1 MRTWKVGELAKQTG
15 LTVRT
20 LHHYDQIGLLSPSH
34 RTAAGHRLY
43 VEDDVARLQQV
54 ASLRN
59 LGFPLEEIRDVL
71 NDKRMSPL
79 QVVQLHADRLREQ
92 VKVQQRLVQRLD
104 ALAEGLRMAE
114 TVSADELIQSIEE
127 ITMFEKY
134 YTPEQ
139 MDYLA
144 QRREEVGEGRIKE
157 VEAEWPRLMG
167 EVRAEMEAGTDPC
180 DPRVQEMARRWKG
193 LVEEFTGGNEG
204 IRQSLGNLYQNEG
217 AVHGM
222 DMSAMRP
229 MMEYVGRAWACPQSG
244 TGDLPNKP
252 PARRRCRAGGR
263 CVSASG
269 RLLVETS

>member
-20 LHHYDQIGLLSPSH
+20 LHHYDEIGLLSPSH

-92 VKVQQRLVQRLD
+92 VRSQQRLVERLD
-104 ALAEGLRMAE
+104 ALAEGLRTAE
-114 TVSADELIQSIEE
+114 TVSADQLIQTIEE

-134 YTPEQ
+134 YTQEQ

-144 QRREEVGEGRIKE
+144 QRREQVGESRIKE
-157 VEAEWPRLMG
+157 VEAEWPRLMD
-167 EVRAEMEAGTDPC
+167 EVRAEMERGTDPC

-193 LVEEFTGGNEG
+193 LIEEFTGGNEG
-204 IRQSLGNLYQNEG
+204 IRQSLGNLYQNEST
-217 AVHGM
+217 VHGM
-222 DMSAMRP
+222 DVAGMRP
-229 MMEYVGRAWACPQSG
+229 LMEYVGRAWACGQ
-244 TGDLPNKP
+244 
-252 PARRRCRAGGR
+252 A
-263 CVSASG
+263 
-269 RLLVETS
+269 

>member
-71 NDKRMSPL
+71 NEKRMSPL

-92 VKVQQRLVQRLD
+92 VRTQQRLVERLD
-104 ALAEGLRMAE
+104 ALAEGLRTAE
-114 TVSADELIQSIEE
+114 NVSADDLIQTIEE

-144 QRREEVGEGRIKE
+144 RRREIVGEARIKE
-157 VEAEWPRLMG
+157 VEAEWPRLMD
-167 EVRAEMEAGTDPC
+167 EVRAEMERGTDPC

-193 LVEEFTGGNEG
+193 LIEEFTGGNEG
-204 IRQSLGNLYQNEG
+204 VRQSLGNLYQNEST
-217 AVHGM
+217 VHGM
-222 DMSAMRP
+222 DVAGMRP
-229 MMEYVGRAWACPQSG
+229 LMEYVGRAWGCGQG
-244 TGDLPNKP
+244 
-252 PARRRCRAGGR
+252 
-263 CVSASG
+263 
-269 RLLVETS
+269 

>member
-20 LHHYDQIGLLSPSH
+20 LHHYDQIRLLSPSH

-43 VEDDVARLQQV
+43 VEEDVARLQQI

-59 LGFPLEEIRDVL
+59 LGFPLEEIRDLL
-71 NDKRMSPL
+71 NEKRMSAL

-92 VKVQQRLVQRLD
+92 VRTQQRLVERLD

-114 TVSADELIQSIEE
+114 TVSADELIQTIEE

-144 QRREEVGEGRIKE
+144 RRREQVGEDRIRE
-157 VEAEWPRLMG
+157 VEQEWPRLMD
-167 EVRAEMEAGTDPC
+167 EVRAEMDRGTDPC

-193 LVEEFTGGNEG
+193 LIEEFTGGNEG
-204 IRQSLGNLYQNEG
+204 IRQSLGNLYQNEST
-217 AVHGM
+217 VHGM
-222 DMSAMRP
+222 DVAGMRP
-229 MMEYVGRAWACPQSG
+229 LMEYVGRAWACPQQS
-244 TGDLPNKP
+244 
-252 PARRRCRAGGR
+252 
-263 CVSASG
+263 
-269 RLLVETS
+269 

>member
-1 MRTWKVGELAKQTG
+1 MRTWKVSELAKQTG

-20 LHHYDQIGLLSPSH
+20 LHHYDEIGLLSPSQ

-79 QVVQLHADRLREQ
+79 QVVHLHADRLREQ
-92 VKVQQRLVQRLD
+92 VRSQQRLVERLD
-104 ALAEGLRMAE
+104 ALAEGLRTAE
-114 TVSADELIQSIEE
+114 TVSADQLIQTIEE

-134 YTPEQ
+134 YTQEQ

-144 QRREEVGEGRIKE
+144 QRREQVGESRIKE
-157 VEAEWPRLMG
+157 VEAEWPRLMD
-167 EVRAEMEAGTDPC
+167 EVRAEMERGTDPC

-193 LVEEFTGGNEG
+193 LIEEFTGGNEG
-204 IRQSLGNLYQNEG
+204 IRQSLGNLYHNEST
-217 AVHGM
+217 VRGM
-222 DMSAMRP
+222 DVAGMRP
-229 MMEYVGRAWACPQSG
+229 LMEYVGRAWACGQ
-244 TGDLPNKP
+244 
-252 PARRRCRAGGR
+252 A
-263 CVSASG
+263 
-269 RLLVETS
+269 

>member
-20 LHHYDQIGLLSPSH
+20 LHHYDEIGLLSPSH

-71 NDKRMSPL
+71 NEKRMSPL

-92 VKVQQRLVQRLD
+92 VRSQQRLVERLD
-104 ALAEGLRMAE
+104 ALAQGLRTAE
-114 TVSADELIQSIEE
+114 TVSADQLIQTIEE

-134 YTPEQ
+134 YTQEQ

-144 QRREEVGEGRIKE
+144 QRREQVGEARIKE

-167 EVRAEMEAGTDPC
+167 EVRAEMERGTDPC

-204 IRQSLGNLYQNEG
+204 IRQSLGNLYQNEST
-217 AVHGM
+217 VHGM
-222 DMSAMRP
+222 DVAGMRP
-229 MMEYVGRAWACPQSG
+229 LMEYVGRAWGCGQA
-244 TGDLPNKP
+244 
-252 PARRRCRAGGR
+252 
-263 CVSASG
+263 
-269 RLLVETS
+269 

>member
-20 LHHYDQIGLLSPSH
+20 LHHYDEIGLLSPSH

-71 NDKRMSPL
+71 NEKRMSPL

-92 VKVQQRLVQRLD
+92 VRSQQRLVERLD
-104 ALAEGLRMAE
+104 ALAEGLRTAE
-114 TVSADELIQSIEE
+114 TVSADQLIQTIEE

-134 YTPEQ
+134 YTQEQ

-144 QRREEVGEGRIKE
+144 QRREQVGEARIKE
-157 VEAEWPRLMG
+157 VEAEWPRLMD
-167 EVRAEMEAGTDPC
+167 EVRAEMERGTDPC

-204 IRQSLGNLYQNEG
+204 IRQSLGNLYQNEST
-217 AVHGM
+217 VHGM
-222 DMSAMRP
+222 DVAGMRP
-229 MMEYVGRAWACPQSG
+229 LMEYVGRAWGCGQA
-244 TGDLPNKP
+244 
-252 PARRRCRAGGR
+252 
-263 CVSASG
+263 
-269 RLLVETS
+269 

>member
-20 LHHYDQIGLLSPSH
+20 LHHYDEIGLLSPTH

-92 VKVQQRLVQRLD
+92 VRSQQRLVERLD
-104 ALAEGLRMAE
+104 ALAEGLRTAE
-114 TVSADELIQSIEE
+114 TVSADQLIQTIEE

-134 YTPEQ
+134 YTQEQ

-144 QRREEVGEGRIKE
+144 QRREQVGETRIKE
-157 VEAEWPRLMG
+157 VEAEWPRLMD
-167 EVRAEMEAGTDPC
+167 EVRAEMERGTDPC

-193 LVEEFTGGNEG
+193 LIEEFTGGNEG
-204 IRQSLGNLYQNEG
+204 IRQSLGNLYQNEST
-217 AVHGM
+217 VHGM
-222 DMSAMRP
+222 DVAGMRP
-229 MMEYVGRAWACPQSG
+229 LMEYVGRAWACGQ
-244 TGDLPNKP
+244 
-252 PARRRCRAGGR
+252 A
-263 CVSASG
+263 
-269 RLLVETS
+269 

>member
-20 LHHYDQIGLLSPSH
+20 LHHYDGIGLLSPSH

-79 QVVQLHADRLREQ
+79 QVVQLHADRLRQQ
-92 VKVQQRLVQRLD
+92 VRSQQRLVERLD
-104 ALAEGLRMAE
+104 ALAEGLRTAE
-114 TVSADELIQSIEE
+114 TVSADQLIQTIEE

-144 QRREEVGEGRIKE
+144 QRREEVGDARLKE
-157 VEAEWPRLMG
+157 VEGEWPRLMA
-167 EVRAEMEAGTDPC
+167 EVRAEMDAGTDPC

-193 LVEEFTGGNEG
+193 LIAEFTGGNEG
-204 IRQSLGNLYQNEG
+204 VRQSLGNLYQNEST
-217 AVHGM
+217 VHGM
-222 DMSAMRP
+222 DVAGMRP
-229 MMEYVGRAWACPQSG
+229 LMEYVGRAWACPQ
-244 TGDLPNKP
+244 
-252 PARRRCRAGGR
+252 A
-263 CVSASG
+263 
-269 RLLVETS
+269 

>member
-20 LHHYDQIGLLSPSH
+20 LHHYDAIGLLSPSH

-71 NDKRMSPL
+71 NDRRMSPL

-92 VKVQQRLVQRLD
+92 VRSQQRLVERLD
-104 ALAEGLRMAE
+104 ALAEGLRTAE
-114 TVSADELIQSIEE
+114 TVSADQLIQTIEE

-134 YTPEQ
+134 YTQEQ
-139 MDYLA
+139 MDHLA
-144 QRREEVGEGRIKE
+144 QRREQVGEGRIRE
-157 VEAEWPRLMG
+157 VEAEWPRLMD
-167 EVRAEMEAGTDPC
+167 EVRAEMERGTDPC

-193 LVEEFTGGNEG
+193 LIEEFTGGNEG
-204 IRQSLGNLYQNEG
+204 IRQSLGNLYQNEST
-217 AVHGM
+217 VHGM
-222 DMSAMRP
+222 DVAGMRP
-229 MMEYVGRAWACPQSG
+229 LMEYVGRAWACTQQ
-244 TGDLPNKP
+244 
-252 PARRRCRAGGR
+252 A
-263 CVSASG
+263 
-269 RLLVETS
+269 

>member
-43 VEDDVARLQQV
+43 VEHDVARLQQV

-71 NDKRMSPL
+71 NEKRMSPL

-92 VKVQQRLVQRLD
+92 VRSQQRLVERLD
-104 ALAEGLRMAE
+104 ALAEGLRTAE
-114 TVSADELIQSIEE
+114 TVSADQLIQTIEE

-134 YTPEQ
+134 YTQEQ
-139 MDYLA
+139 LDYLA
-144 QRREEVGEGRIKE
+144 QRREQVGEARIKE
-157 VEAEWPRLMG
+157 VESEWPRLMD
-167 EVRAEMEAGTDPC
+167 EVRAEMERGTDPC

-193 LVEEFTGGNEG
+193 LIEEFTGGNEG
-204 IRQSLGNLYQNEG
+204 IRQSLGNLYQNEST
-217 AVHGM
+217 VHGM
-222 DMSAMRP
+222 DVAGMRP
-229 MMEYVGRAWACPQSG
+229 LMEYVGRAWGCGQA
-244 TGDLPNKP
+244 
-252 PARRRCRAGGR
+252 
-263 CVSASG
+263 
-269 RLLVETS
+269 

>member
-71 NDKRMSPL
+71 NDRHMSPL
-79 QVVQLHADRLREQ
+79 QVVQLHADRLRAQ
-92 VKVQQRLVQRLD
+92 VRSQRRLLELLD
-104 ALAEGLRMAE
+104 ALAEGLRTAE
-114 TVSADELIQSIEE
+114 AVSADQLIQTIEE

-144 QRREEVGEGRIKE
+144 QRREQVGEARIKE
-157 VEAEWPRLMG
+157 VEAEWPRLMDQ
-167 EVRAEMEAGTDPC
+167 VRAEMDAGTDPC
-180 DPRVQEMARRWKG
+180 DPRMQELARRWKG
-193 LVEEFTGGNEG
+193 LIEEFTGGNEG
-204 IRQSLGNLYQNEG
+204 IRQSLGNLYQNEST
-217 AVHGM
+217 VHGM
-222 DMSAMRP
+222 DVAGMRP
-229 MMEYVGRAWACPQSG
+229 LMEYVGRAWACPQ
-244 TGDLPNKP
+244 
-252 PARRRCRAGGR
+252 PA
-263 CVSASG
+263 
-269 RLLVETS
+269 

>member
-71 NDKRMSPL
+71 NDHRMSPL

-92 VKVQQRLVQRLD
+92 VRSQQRLVQRLD

-114 TVSADELIQSIEE
+114 IVSADELIQTIEE

-144 QRREEVGEGRIKE
+144 QRREQVGEERIKE
-157 VEAEWPRLMG
+157 VESEWPRLMAQ
-167 EVRAEMEAGTDPC
+167 VRAEMEAGTDPC

-204 IRQSLGNLYQNEG
+204 IRQSLGNLYQNEN

-229 MMEYVGRAWACPQSG
+229 MMEYVGRAWGCPQQS
-244 TGDLPNKP
+244 
-252 PARRRCRAGGR
+252 
-263 CVSASG
+263 
-269 RLLVETS
+269 